1 MRTLGVGGRSS
12 NFVLWVLGGRDRIS
26 GGSCRTRSA
35 GQLVRTAHAISME
48 NIETFK
54 EEEATGSEG

>member
-1 MRTLGVGGRSS
+1 MRTLGVGRRSS
-12 NFVLWVLGGRDRIS
+12 NFVLWVLGSRGRIS
-26 GGSCRTRSA
+26 GGSYRTRSA
-35 GQLVRTAHAISME
+35 GQLVLTAHAISME